1 MKVVG
6 LIAEYNPFH
15 NGHLYHIQ
23 KAREL
28 TGAEYVIVI
37 MSGDFVQR
45 GAPAVY
51 DKYTRSMMALKSG
64 ADLVL
69 EMPSV
74 FATSSAEDFAA
85 CGVALLDQLGIV
97 DFLCF
102 GSECGEVG
110 PLLKIAGVLSEEQED
125 YQELL
130 KDYVR
135 SGLTYPDA
143 RAKAL
148 TSWLSLDPLESSLLF
163 SHNNILGIEYIKAL
177 LRRKSG
183 IIPITVKR
191 TGHGYHDLSL
201 SGEFASA
208 TAIRKLLASPDGLTS
223 IASQVPEQV
232 LEAILQGMP
241 VFPDD
246 LTSLLN
252 YTLLTLSRD
261 GRDLTEYLDI
271 SEELEGRIKSL
282 LLQYKTFTER
292 TEDLK
297 TRQYTYSRIS
307 RCLLHLLLGIRQ
319 DDAARYRENGYSGY
333 ARVLGFK
340 KESAVL
346 MTGIKKHGSIPL
358 ITKPSAAGPLVSHG
372 FLPMLNQDLYA
383 SHVYNSILYSKYG
396 VTVKNEYTRPFVM
409 I

>member
-51 DKYTRSMMALKSG
+51 DKCTRSMMALKSG

-163 SHNNILGIEYIKAL
+163 SPNNILGIEYIKAL

>member
-51 DKYTRSMMALKSG
+51 DKYTRSTMALKFG

-148 TSWLSLDPLESSLLF
+148 TSWLSLDPLESSLLL
-163 SHNNILGIEYIKAL
+163 SPNNILGIEYIKAL

-208 TAIRKLLASPDGLTS
+208 TAIRKLLAGPDGLTS

-307 RCLLHLLLGIRQ
+307 RCLLHLLLGSRQ
-319 DDAARYRENGYSGY
+319 DDAARYRENGYCGY

>member
-110 PLLKIAGVLSEEQED
+110 PLLKITGVLSEEQED

-148 TSWLSLDPLESSLLF
+148 TSWLSLDPLESSLLL
-163 SHNNILGIEYIKAL
+163 SPNNILGIEYIKAL

-183 IIPITVKR
+183 LIPITVKR

-208 TAIRKLLASPDGLTS
+208 TAIRKLLAGPDGLTS

-307 RCLLHLLLGIRQ
+307 RCLLHLLLGSRQ
-319 DDAARYRENGYSGY
+319 DDAARYRENGYCGY

-340 KESAVL
+340 KESADL

-358 ITKPSAAGPLVSHG
+358 ITKPSAAGPLVNHR

-396 VTVKNEYTRPFVM
+396 ITVKNEYTRPFVM

>member
-51 DKYTRSMMALKSG
+51 DKYTRSLMALKSG

-74 FATSSAEDFAA
+74 FATSSAEDFAS

-97 DFLCF
+97 DSICF
-102 GSECGEVG
+102 GSECGEVQ
-110 PLLKIAGVLSEEQED
+110 PLFKIAAVLAEEHGD

-130 KDYVR
+130 KDYIR

-148 TSWLSLDPLESSLLF
+148 SSWLSLSPLESSLLL
-163 SHNNILGIEYIKAL
+163 SPNNILGIEYIKAL

-183 IIPITVKR
+183 ITPVTVKR
-191 TGHGYHDLSL
+191 NGHGYHDLSL

-208 TAIRKLLASPDGLTS
+208 TAIRKLLASPDGLIS

-246 LTSLLN
+246 LTSILN
-252 YTLLTLSRD
+252 YTLLTLIRD
-261 GRDLTEYLDI
+261 GGDLTEYLDI
-271 SEELEGRIKSL
+271 SEELAGRIRNLFLQFKS
-282 LLQYKTFTER
+282 FTER

-297 TRQYTYSRIS
+297 TKQYTYSRIS
-307 RCLLHLLLGIRQ
+307 RCLLHLILGSRQ
-319 DDAARYRENGYSGY
+319 ADAAAYREKGYCGY

-340 KESAVL
+340 KESADL
-346 MTGIKKHGSIPL
+346 LTGIKKHSSLPL
-358 ITKPSAAGPLVSHG
+358 ITKPAAAGSYIDAV
-372 FLPMLNQDLYA
+372 FLPMFSQDLYA
-383 SHVYNSILYSKYG
+383 SHVYNSIVYTKYG
-396 VTVKNEYTRPFVM
+396 ITVKNEYTRPFVM

>member
-1 MKVVG
+1 MKIVG

-51 DKYTRSMMALKSG
+51 DKYTRSTMALKFG

-148 TSWLSLDPLESSLLF
+148 TSWLSLDPLESSLLL
-163 SHNNILGIEYIKAL
+163 SPNNILGIEYIKAL

-208 TAIRKLLASPDGLTS
+208 TAIRKLLAGPDGLTS

-307 RCLLHLLLGIRQ
+307 RCLLHLLLGSRQ
-319 DDAARYRENGYSGY
+319 DDAARYRENGYCGY

>member
-51 DKYTRSMMALKSG
+51 DKYTRSTMALKSG

-110 PLLKIAGVLSEEQED
+110 PLLKIAGVLFEEQED

-148 TSWLSLDPLESSLLF
+148 TSWLSLDPLESSLLL
-163 SHNNILGIEYIKAL
+163 SPNNILGIEYIKAL

-208 TAIRKLLASPDGLTS
+208 TAIRKLLAGPDGLTS

-307 RCLLHLLLGIRQ
+307 RCLLHLLLGSRQ
-319 DDAARYRENGYSGY
+319 DDAARYRENGYCGY

-340 KESAVL
+340 KESAIL

>member
-163 SHNNILGIEYIKAL
+163 SPNNILGIEYIKAL

>member
-148 TSWLSLDPLESSLLF
+148 TSWLSLDPLESSLLL
-163 SHNNILGIEYIKAL
+163 SPNNILGIEYIKAL

-208 TAIRKLLASPDGLTS
+208 TAIRKLLAGPDGLTS

-307 RCLLHLLLGIRQ
+307 RCLLHLLLGSRQ
-319 DDAARYRENGYSGY
+319 DDAARYRENGYCGY